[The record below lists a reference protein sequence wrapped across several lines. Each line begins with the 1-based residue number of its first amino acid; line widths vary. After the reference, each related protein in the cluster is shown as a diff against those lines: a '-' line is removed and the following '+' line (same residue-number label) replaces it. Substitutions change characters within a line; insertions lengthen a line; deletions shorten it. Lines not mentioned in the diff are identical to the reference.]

1 MRKRVSLILLILLFA
16 SPSFA
21 SAQGGI
27 VLENLHIQLLPE
39 YDRAS
44 MLVIY
49 DFDLAG
55 VSTVPDAFTFRIPA
69 EANLFAVAFRDETG
83 KLFDAPHSAPVVEG
97 DWQTISITTN
107 GETVF
112 RIEYYE
118 LMSVT
123 DITRIYTFLWPG
135 DFAVNQFSLFLAEP
149 LDVTKLTTDPQL
161 ERTQRNDGL
170 PGYGKDFG
178 KMEAGSQFILQL
190 QYDKTSDALIEPPQE
205 LQPASP
211 LDENTTGRISIN
223 NYLPYIIGALGI
235 ALIVGGGMYYWQAGR
250 RRTVR
255 PRRRRHARLEQEGGE
270 LYCHQCGT
278 RAKPGDRFCRV
289 CGSRLRQEE

>member
-1 MRKRVSLILLILLFA
+1 MRKRALLILLLLLFA
-16 SPSFA
+16 FPSFA
-21 SAQGGI
+21 DAQEGI
-27 VLENLHIQLLPE
+27 VLENLHVQLLPE

-49 DFDLAG
+49 DFNLAD
-55 VSTVPDAFTFRIPA
+55 VLAVPDAIVFRLPA
-69 EANLFAVAFRDETG
+69 KANLFAVAFNEGGD
-83 KLFDAPHSAPVVEG
+83 LFDAPHSTPVVEG

-107 GETVF
+107 GKTAF

-118 LMSVT
+118 LMSFADT
-123 DITRIYTFLWPG
+123 TRTYTFLWPG
-135 DFAVNQFSLFLAEP
+135 DYAVNHFRLFLGEP
-149 LDVTKLTTDPQL
+149 LDVTKITTEPPLDRIQGNSGP
-161 ERTQRNDGL
+161 
-170 PGYGKDFG
+170 PGYEKDFG
-178 KMEAGSQFILQL
+178 KLEAGQQFTLQL
-190 QYDKTSDALIEPPQE
+190 QYDKTSDALIKPPPE

-223 NYLPYIIGALGI
+223 NYLPYILGALGV
-235 ALIVGGGMYYWQAGR
+235 ALIVGGGMYYWRAGR
-250 RRTVR
+250 QRAAK
-255 PRRRRHARLEQEGGE
+255 PRRRRHVHVEQEDGE